1 MWNGV
6 DFMDQKLEQAYLYDF
21 YGDLLKERQRR
32 IYEDFIFN
40 DLSLGEIAQEEGIS
54 RQGVHDMVKRCT
66 KALEGYE
73 QRLHLVQKFLS
84 TKQRVEQIHALV
96 SEFRTSLD
104 ASVTGQSVMDAAR
117 IDADMIDK
125 INQIEQLSNA
135 IIEEM

>member
-1 MWNGV
+1 
-6 DFMDQKLEQAYLYDF
+6 MDQKLEQAYLYDF
-21 YGDLLKERQRR
+21 YGELLKERQRR

-84 TKQRVEQIHALV
+84 TKQRVEQIHGLV
-96 SEFRTSLD
+96 SEFRTGLD
-104 ASVTGQSVMDAAR
+104 AAETGQSVMDAA
-117 IDADMIDK
+117 MISK
-125 INQIEQLSNA
+125 MNQIEQLSNA
-135 IIEEM
+135 ILEEM

>member
-1 MWNGV
+1 
-6 DFMDQKLEQAYLYDF
+6 MDQKLEQAYLYDF
-21 YGDLLKERQRR
+21 YGELLKERQRR

-66 KALEGYE
+66 KVLEGYE

-84 TKQRVEQIHALV
+84 TKQRVEQIHVLV
-96 SEFRTSLD
+96 SEFRTGLD
-104 ASVTGQSVMDAAR
+104 AAETGQSVMDAA
-117 IDADMIDK
+117 MISK

-135 IIEEM
+135 ILEEL

>member
-1 MWNGV
+1 
-6 DFMDQKLEQAYLYDF
+6 MDQKLEQAYLYDF
-21 YGDLLKERQRR
+21 YGELLKERQRR

-66 KALEGYE
+66 KVLEGYE

-84 TKQRVEQIHALV
+84 TKQRVEQIHVLV
-96 SEFRTSLD
+96 SEFRTGLD
-104 ASVTGQSVMDAAR
+104 AAETGQSVMDAA
-117 IDADMIDK
+117 MISK

-135 IIEEM
+135 ILEEM